1 MFWICP
7 KCGKIVDFTR
17 QLRCLFDETGDAEFE
32 PESGVIFHTI
42 FCDNCN
48 SIWTM
53 SISEREEL

>member
-1 MFWICP
+1 MFWKCP
-7 KCGKIVDFTR
+7 KCGEIVDFTR
-17 QLRCLFDETGDAEFE
+17 QLNYLFDEYGEAEFE